1 MTVIAPLRFLRVVPL
16 HSPYMLLALG
26 GVGLS
31 SAAMIVLDPGMG
43 EDAIAP
49 VALLQMFSASSGFAV
64 PARRGH
70 FDLLLTGGATRL
82 RVALAHLVVSVLP
95 GVALWV
101 ALGLAEMAAAQ
112 TVTPRAFASG
122 TVFAM
127 FVISALAWA
136 VTVPLPRLSGGIA
149 WLLLIALAL
158 VGWLEWRAV
167 VTAAGTGSLDAP
179 TLAAVY
185 LLCPLLLVGRSIG
198 SSQAPTLLPGAVVA
212 LLACGIA
219 IWWIARMDVP
229 LESAQ

>member
-16 HSPYMLLALG
+16 QSPYMLLALAAV
-26 GVGLS
+26 GVS
-31 SAAMIVLDPGMG
+31 SAGMIALDPSMG

-49 VALLQMFSASSGFAV
+49 VALLQMFAASTGFAV

-82 RVALAHLVVSVLP
+82 RIAAAHLAVSVLP
-95 GVALWV
+95 GLALWF
-101 ALGLAEMAAAQ
+101 ALGLAEMAAAR
-112 TVTPRAFASG
+112 TVAPRAFASG

-127 FVISALAWA
+127 SVISVLAWA
-136 VTVPLPRLSGGIA
+136 MTVPLPRLSGGIA

-158 VGWLEWRAV
+158 VGWLEWRALA
-167 VTAAGTGSLDAP
+167 TAAGAGTLDPA

-185 LLCPLLLVGRSIG
+185 MVCPLLLVGQRVG
-198 SSQAPTLLPGAVVA
+198 AEQAAALLPGVVVA
-212 LLACGIA
+212 VLACAAA

>member
-16 HSPYMLLALG
+16 HSPYMLLALA
-26 GVGLS
+26 GVGVS
-31 SAAMIVLDPGMG
+31 SAAMIALDPGMG

-82 RVALAHLVVSVLP
+82 RVAVAHLAVSILP
-95 GVALWV
+95 GLALWV
-101 ALGLAEMAAAQ
+101 ALGAMEMAAAR
-112 TVTPRAFASG
+112 TLTPRAFASG

-127 FVISALAWA
+127 FVISMLAWA
-136 VTVPLPRLSGGIA
+136 LTVPLPRLSGGIA

-158 VGWLEWRAV
+158 VGWLEWRAL
-167 VTAAGTGSLDAP
+167 VTAAGAGTLDAG

-185 LLCPLLLVGRSIG
+185 LLCPLLLVGHSVG
-198 SSQAPTLLPGAVVA
+198 SSHLVTLVPGAAVA
-212 LLACGIA
+212 SIA
-219 IWWIARMDVP
+219 GAIGIWWIARMDVP

>member
-16 HSPYMLLALG
+16 HSPYMLLALAA
-26 GVGLS
+26 VGLS
-31 SAAMIVLDPGMG
+31 SMAMIALDPTMG

-49 VALLQMFSASSGFAV
+49 VALLQMFAASSGFAV

-82 RVALAHLVVSVLP
+82 RIAAAHLAVSVLP
-95 GVALWV
+95 GVALWLV
-101 ALGLAEMAAAQ
+101 LGLAGMAAAR
-112 TVTPRAFASG
+112 TIAPRAFAPG

-127 FVISALAWA
+127 LVISVLAWA

-158 VGWLEWRAV
+158 VGWLEWRAL
-167 VTAAGTGSLDAP
+167 VTAAGTGTLDP
-179 TLAAVY
+179 VTLAAMY
-185 LLCPLLLVGRSIG
+185 LVCPLLLVGQRLTSM
-198 SSQAPTLLPGAVVA
+198 QAAALVPGAVIA
-212 LLACGIA
+212 AAACAAA
-219 IWWIARMDVP
+219 IWWITRMDVA